1 MNFYI
6 SAEELAQRK
15 HINFS
20 VDLDESGLLISSCP
34 QEIVTPTLVQQPAA
48 GLLTDLN
55 HLTWG
60 ELDAIGRSKKAR
72 QQIAVGAVKTD
83 HMKNGFAAE
92 YRIIGFDHDD
102 LADGSGKAP
111 FSWEAVRIYK
121 ERRPWNSECTN
132 EGGWDKSELRQWLNS
147 EFLALCSDELQ
158 AVIRPVVK
166 LTSAGGRS
174 KEIVKSVDRIF
185 ILSEKEVYG
194 RVAYSVPGEG
204 SWYEYYRLEDVPYFA
219 LDEDGDPCSSG
230 LRSPYYFNTNYFCI
244 VNTSGS
250 IYTHTASWSAGVR
263 PGFSF

>member
-121 ERRPWNSECTN
+121 ERRPWNSEYLNAQGMSDTVIAGILGNMMTEC
-132 EGGWDKSELRQWLNS
+132 GGQTLDLQWDIYGFDGSYYYGLCQWSLYYN
-147 EFLALCSDELQ
+147 
-158 AVIRPVVK
+158 P
-166 LTSAGGRS
+166 
-174 KEIVKSVDRIF
+174 SVD
-185 ILSEKEVYG
+185 G
-194 RVAYSVPGEG
+194 A
-204 SWYEYYRLEDVPYFA
+204 DVMGQ
-219 LDEDGDPCSSG
+219 LDYLMSNI
-230 LRSPYYFNTNYFCI
+230 RTNMNYFGGDFDDFCTI
-244 VNTSGS
+244 TDPGS
-250 IYTHTASWSAGVR
+250 AAKYFCNYYERGAGASIRAANAENVARVDHKQLEWYR
-263 PGFSF
+263 R

>member
-15 HINFS
+15 HVNFS

-34 QEIVTPTLVQQPAA
+34 KEIVTPILIQQPTT

-55 HLTWG
+55 HLSWS

-121 ERRPWNSECTN
+121 DRRPWNSECTN

-194 RVAYSVPGEG
+194 RAVYSVPGEG

-219 LDEDGDPCSSG
+219 LDEDGDPCWSG
-230 LRSPYYFNTNYFCI
+230 LRSPYDNNGNYFCG
-244 VNTSGS
+244 VSGNGS
-250 IYTHTASWSAGVR
+250 IGNDHARASGGLR
-263 PGFSF
+263 PGFGF